1 MRDIVQVLI
10 HRQHLTNKSKFC
22 HIEIIQDDDIFIFS
36 VTKGDLIS
44 SPAPK
49 EASCKTL
56 QQAKSKARA
65 LVIQCKGKGYTLTDD
80 ETDIEEDIEE
90 ETVIEEDKASS
101 PPKLRLIE

>member
-1 MRDIVQVLI
+1 VQILI

-49 EASCKTL
+49 EATCKTL

-65 LVIQCKGKGYTLTDD
+65 LVIQCKGKGYTLTED
-80 ETDIEEDIEE
+80 ETDIEEDIEDNPI
-90 ETVIEEDKASS
+90 VDEDKPAA
-101 PPKLRLIE
+101 PPKLRLV

>member
-1 MRDIVQVLI
+1 MQVLI

-22 HIEIIQDDDIFIFS
+22 HIEIIQDDDIYIFS

-49 EASCKTL
+49 EATCKTL

-80 ETDIEEDIEE
+80 ETDIEEDIEDESIAE
-90 ETVIEEDKASS
+90 EEKTSS
-101 PPKLRLIE
+101 PPNLRLIK

>member
-1 MRDIVQVLI
+1 MQILI

-22 HIEIIQDDDIFIFS
+22 HIEIIKDDDIFIFS

-90 ETVIEEDKASS
+90 EPVVEEDKVSS
-101 PPKLRLIE
+101 PPKLRLI

>member
-1 MRDIVQVLI
+1 VQVLI

-22 HIEIIQDDDIFIFS
+22 HIEIIKDDDIFIFS

-90 ETVIEEDKASS
+90 EPIAEEDKVSS
-101 PPKLRLIE
+101 PPKLRLI

>member
-1 MRDIVQVLI
+1 MQILI

-49 EASCKTL
+49 EATCKTL

-65 LVIQCKGKGYTLTDD
+65 LVIQCKGKGYALTED
-80 ETDIEEDIEE
+80 ETDIEEDIEDE
-90 ETVIEEDKASS
+90 PIVDEDQPPS
-101 PPKLRLIE
+101 PPKLRLV

>member
-1 MRDIVQVLI
+1 MQILI

-22 HIEIIQDDDIFIFS
+22 HIEIIKDDDIFIFS

-80 ETDIEEDIEE
+80 ETDIEEDIDEE
-90 ETVIEEDKASS
+90 PVVEEDKVSS
-101 PPKLRLIE
+101 PPKLRLI

>member
-1 MRDIVQVLI
+1 VQILI

-22 HIEIIQDDDIFIFS
+22 HIEIIQDNDIFIFS

-65 LVIQCKGKGYTLTDD
+65 LVIQCKGKGYTLTED
-80 ETDIEEDIEE
+80 ETDIEEDIEDE
-90 ETVIEEDKASS
+90 PIVDEDKPAA
-101 PPKLRLIE
+101 PPKLRLV

>member
-1 MRDIVQVLI
+1 MQILI

-22 HIEIIQDDDIFIFS
+22 HIEIIKDDDIFIFS

-56 QQAKSKARA
+56 QQAKSKART
-65 LVIQCKGKGYTLTDD
+65 LVIQCKGKGYTLTED

-90 ETVIEEDKASS
+90 EPIVEEDKVSS
-101 PPKLRLIE
+101 PPKLRLI

>member
-1 MRDIVQVLI
+1 MKTLI

-22 HIEIIQDDDIFIFS
+22 HIEIIKDDDMFIFS

-49 EASCKTL
+49 EATCKTL

-65 LVIQCKGKGYTLTDD
+65 LVIQCKGKGFTLTDD
-80 ETDIEEDIEE
+80 DTDIDEEFEEDNISTDEPVE
-90 ETVIEEDKASS
+90 SS
-101 PPKLRLIE
+101 APKLRLV

>member
-1 MRDIVQVLI
+1 VQILI

-49 EASCKTL
+49 EATCKTL

-65 LVIQCKGKGYTLTDD
+65 LVIQCKGKGYTLTED
-80 ETDIEEDIEE
+80 ETDIEEDIEDE
-90 ETVIEEDKASS
+90 PIVDEDQPPS
-101 PPKLRLIE
+101 PPKLRLV

>member
-1 MRDIVQVLI
+1 VQVLI

-22 HIEIIQDDDIFIFS
+22 HIEIIKDDDIFIFS

-49 EASCKTL
+49 EVSCKTL
-56 QQAKSKARA
+56 QQAKSKAHA

-90 ETVIEEDKASS
+90 EPIVEEDKVSS
-101 PPKLRLIE
+101 PPKLRLI

>member
-1 MRDIVQVLI
+1 MQVLI

-22 HIEIIQDDDIFIFS
+22 HIEIIKDDDIFIFS

>member
-1 MRDIVQVLI
+1 VQILI

-49 EASCKTL
+49 EATCKTL

-65 LVIQCKGKGYTLTDD
+65 LVIQCKGKGYTLTED
-80 ETDIEEDIEE
+80 ETDIEEDIDDEPI
-90 ETVIEEDKASS
+90 VDEDQPPS
-101 PPKLRLIE
+101 PPKLRLV

>member
-1 MRDIVQVLI
+1 MQILI

-49 EASCKTL
+49 EATCKTL

-65 LVIQCKGKGYTLTDD
+65 LVIQCKGKGYTLTED
-80 ETDIEEDIEE
+80 ETDIEEDIEDNPI
-90 ETVIEEDKASS
+90 VDEDKPAA
-101 PPKLRLIE
+101 PPKLRLV

>member
-1 MRDIVQVLI
+1 MQILI

-49 EASCKTL
+49 EATCKTL

-65 LVIQCKGKGYTLTDD
+65 LVIQCKGKGYTLTED
-80 ETDIEEDIEE
+80 ETDIEEDIEDE
-90 ETVIEEDKASS
+90 PIVDEDQPPS
-101 PPKLRLIE
+101 PPKLRLV

>member
-1 MRDIVQVLI
+1 MQILI

-22 HIEIIQDDDIFIFS
+22 HIEIIKDDDIFIFS

-49 EASCKTL
+49 EATCKTL

-80 ETDIEEDIEE
+80 DTDIEEDIEE
-90 ETVIEEDKASS
+90 EPVVEENKASS

>member
-1 MRDIVQVLI
+1 MQVLI

-22 HIEIIQDDDIFIFS
+22 HIEIIKDDDIFIFS

-90 ETVIEEDKASS
+90 EPIAEEDKVSS
-101 PPKLRLIE
+101 PPKLRLI

>member
-1 MRDIVQVLI
+1 MKTLI

-22 HIEIIQDDDIFIFS
+22 HIEIIKDGDIFIFS

-49 EASCKTL
+49 EAVCKTL

-65 LVIQCKGKGYTLTDD
+65 LVIQCKGKGFSLIDD
-80 ETDIEEDIEE
+80 DTDIEEDINSNTENN
-90 ETVIEEDKASS
+90 ASS
-101 PPKLRLIE
+101 RPKLRLV

>member
-1 MRDIVQVLI
+1 MQILI

-49 EASCKTL
+49 EATCKTL

-65 LVIQCKGKGYTLTDD
+65 LVIQCKGKGYTLTED
-80 ETDIEEDIEE
+80 ETDIEEDIDDEPI
-90 ETVIEEDKASS
+90 VDEDQPPS
-101 PPKLRLIE
+101 PPKLRLV

>member
-1 MRDIVQVLI
+1 MQILI

-22 HIEIIQDDDIFIFS
+22 HIEIIQDNDIFIFS

-65 LVIQCKGKGYTLTDD
+65 LVIQCKGKGYTLTED
-80 ETDIEEDIEE
+80 ETDIEEDIEDE
-90 ETVIEEDKASS
+90 PIVDEDKPAA
-101 PPKLRLIE
+101 PPKLRLV

>member
-1 MRDIVQVLI
+1 MKILI

-22 HIEIIQDDDIFIFS
+22 HIEIIKDDDIFIFS

-80 ETDIEEDIEE
+80 DSDIEEDIEE
-90 ETVIEEDKASS
+90 ETIVEEDKVLS
-101 PPKLRLIE
+101 PPKPKLRLI